1 MRDFIKD
8 PIGSFRWM
16 RILSFSLLMLLLYPL
31 GIHAQD
37 ITLTGV
43 VSDDTGEGLLGV
55 SVLVKGTGNGTITN
69 VEGKYSLKVKN
80 SDVVWGIERSVFS
93 VIGEN
98 SRNALKI
105 KWFSCA

>member
-55 SVLVKGTGNGTITN
+55 SVLVKGTGSGTITN
-69 VEGKYSLKVKN
+69 VEGKYSLKVKS
-80 SDVVWGIERSVFS
+80 SDVVVFS
-93 VIGEN
+93 FVGMKTKEYKVAGRTVKR
-98 SRNALKI
+98 SL
-105 KWFSCA
+105 

>member
-69 VEGKYSLKVKN
+69 VEGKYSLKVKKQRCCCLFFCRHE
-80 SDVVWGIERSVFS
+80 DERVQS
-93 VIGEN
+93 GW
-98 SRNALKI
+98 AHGH
-105 KWFSCA
+105 

>member
-80 SDVVWGIERSVFS
+80 SDVVVFS
-93 VIGEN
+93 FVGMKTKEY
-98 SRNALKI
+98 KV
-105 KWFSCA
+105 